1 MKFDV
6 EIKRSRRRSVAIS
19 VSHDNKI
26 TVRCPLGFSERRCYD
41 FLNEKKDWID
51 KVIKAHAAVINENS
65 DVFNYE
71 KIYVFGKKVP
81 LIISD
86 KNKISD
92 SAVYVRNRS
101 CIKRTFIKHFAP
113 QFIEKVVVISKKT
126 GLTASDFSIRAYK
139 SRWGCCDAK
148 KRVAF
153 NYLLFML
160 PEYLQEYVIVHELCH
175 TVYLNHSKKF
185 WLLVSEFIP
194 DYFDCR
200 KQLKKYDFLTKL
212 Y

>member
-65 DVFNYE
+65 DVLNYE

-86 KNKISD
+86 INSRIG
-92 SAVYVRNRS
+92 N
-101 CIKRTFIKHFAP
+101 FI
-113 QFIEKVVVISKKT
+113 FI
-126 GLTASDFSIRAYK
+126 
-139 SRWGCCDAK
+139 
-148 KRVAF
+148 
-153 NYLLFML
+153 
-160 PEYLQEYVIVHELCH
+160 
-175 TVYLNHSKKF
+175 
-185 WLLVSEFIP
+185 
-194 DYFDCR
+194 
-200 KQLKKYDFLTKL
+200 
-212 Y
+212 